1 MEADKLMTDRIKIIM
16 DCDPGVDDALA
27 LAYAAANSDSF
38 ELLAVTSVSGNQ
50 SIEKVTRN
58 ALDLTEFYGL
68 SVPVARGMDA
78 PLIRDAI
85 YAGEVHGATGLGNC
99 ILPQAAKQLRP
110 ENAVV
115 FLHKVI
121 SSLPAGEQVT
131 LIPTG
136 PLTNIALLLKVFP
149 EVKDKIRQ
157 IVFMGGAAMGGN
169 TTPAAEF
176 NIYVDPEAAKIV
188 FRSKIPLV
196 MCGLDATHPSNI
208 TREQIAQ
215 LVSCADPI
223 PHACGEMAIF
233 SLNQPYNKGKEA
245 VSIHDAVPF
254 VYLLH
259 PEIFTAKKAHL
270 DVDCSEGISRGSTI
284 CDFRCQNYEESQ
296 LNALVLMNADTSAF
310 QEQLLGAIYQLG
322 KNLSQK

>member
-1 MEADKLMTDRIKIIM
+1 M

-27 LAYAAANSDSF
+27 MAYAASNSDFF

-58 ALDLTEFYGL
+58 ALNLTEFYGL
-68 SVPVARGMDA
+68 SVPVAQGMGA
-78 PLIRDAI
+78 PLTRDAI
-85 YAGEVHGATGLGNC
+85 FAGEVHGATGLGNC
-99 ILPQAAKQLRP
+99 VLPKASKKLQP

-121 SSLPAGEQVT
+121 AALPDEEQVT
-131 LIPTG
+131 LVPTG

-149 EVKDKIRQ
+149 EVKSKISR

-188 FRSKIPLV
+188 FKSGVPLV
-196 MCGLDATHPSNI
+196 MCGLDATHPSHI
-208 TREQIAQ
+208 TREQISQ
-215 LVSCADPI
+215 LLASKDPV
-223 PHACGEMAIF
+223 PHACGEMASF
-233 SLNQPYNKGKEA
+233 SLNQPYNKGKDA

-254 VYLLH
+254 IYLLH
-259 PEIFTAKKAHL
+259 PEIFTLQKAHL

-284 CDFRCQNYEESQ
+284 CDFRCQNYEDSRQ
-296 LNALVLMNADTSAF
+296 NALILMNADTPAF

-322 KNLSQK
+322 EKLSQK

>member
-1 MEADKLMTDRIKIIM
+1 MSNKIKIIM

-68 SVPVARGMDA
+68 PVPVAQGMEA
-78 PLIRDAI
+78 PLIRDAVF
-85 YAGEVHGATGLGNC
+85 AGEVHGATGLGSC
-99 ILPQAAKQLRP
+99 VLPKAKKHLQP

-121 SSLPAGEQVT
+121 SALPDGEQVT
-131 LIPTG
+131 LVPTG

-149 EVKDKIRQ
+149 EVKSKISQ

-188 FRSKIPLV
+188 FKSGVPLV
-196 MCGLDATHPSNI
+196 MCGLDATHPSHI
-208 TREQIAQ
+208 TDDQISQ
-215 LVSCADPI
+215 LLASEDPV
-223 PHACGEMAIF
+223 PHACGEMAVF
-233 SLNQPYNKGKEA
+233 SLNQPYNKGKNA

-254 VYLLH
+254 IYLLH

-270 DVDCSEGISRGSTI
+270 DVDRSEGVSRGSTI

-296 LNALVLMNADTSAF
+296 LNALVLMDADTAAF
-310 QEQLLGAIYQLG
+310 QKQLLDGIYQLG
-322 KNLSQK
+322 KTLSQK